1 MTRTLV
7 TAIVSTAL
15 PGAPRGALDAAIE
28 LGLGHGGWRAAD
40 LEVPEIYAA
49 HQRTTTSPGLAARL
63 NVQDSDGTLI
73 VTAGPPPLDGRAR
86 FVAEACQAQRKPAK
100 HIQLTAGDRTRVPD
114 AVRAAL
120 LAWIDDNHVS
130 VLHVAGD
137 VELQDATR
145 DLLVWLLED
154 DHAAAAQGF
163 DRVQSIADIC
173 GRPMNGFDAA
183 AAVASGEVAERVIA
197 DAVEQRLEAY
207 RAAATELASNRIDP
221 ASLQH
226 VPFTPARFAALAAN
240 VYANGCRHVA
250 GECMHCQVR
259 ICIECR
265 EPLDLPS
272 DAEIKTAVIWCREH
286 VHLDPSRP
294 GALPPGPREVW
305 APRDRLHSVSIDATG
320 ALTVEAREGLAA
332 SIEHAVADIAWSP
345 TVFVTDAPLAVKL
358 PPPDQGVGAPWR
370 PAPPTSACG
379 HCGCTTPRAA
389 GELCQCGHPADSP
402 PVHLWMDR
410 QDREDPEVWCG
421 VDGAAG
427 HSDVASVTCKR
438 CLGAAA
444 AFGDRARDAIRPYRS
459 GPLRETHRIPALHP
473 RRGDAAALGSWTLR
487 LYWKPW
493 DDGRVGWVDFE
504 LFEVT
509 ALAGAANELEYP
521 QRGAT
526 RSTDV
531 TSSLDEAEPTAQGFL
546 KWDGCTQFS
555 VEPVHVDGRGEL
567 ENLFHGIS
575 EARRLAAAAMPAT
588 YDKDSEYP

>member
-15 PGAPRGALDAAIE
+15 PGAARGALDAAIE
-28 LGLGHGGWRAAD
+28 LGLGHGGWRHAE
-40 LEVPEIYAA
+40 LEVPEIYSA
-49 HQRTTTSPGLAARL
+49 HQRTTSSPGLAARL

-73 VTAGPPPLDGRAR
+73 VTAGPPTLDGRAK

-154 DHAAAAQGF
+154 DHATAAQGF
-163 DRVQSIADIC
+163 DRVQAIADIC
-173 GRPMNGFDAA
+173 GRPMNSFDAA
-183 AAVASGEVAERVIA
+183 AAEASGEVAERIITQ
-197 DAVEQRLEAY
+197 AVEQRLEAY
-207 RAAATELASNRIDP
+207 RGELA
-221 ASLQH
+221 
-226 VPFTPARFAALAAN
+226 
-240 VYANGCRHVA
+240 CRHVA
-250 GECMHCQVR
+250 AECMECQAR
-259 ICIECR
+259 ICIHCD
-265 EPLDLPS
+265 EPLDLPL
-272 DAEIKTAVIWCREH
+272 DAEIKTAVLWCHEH
-286 VHLDPSRP
+286 AHLDPGRAARA
-294 GALPPGPREVW
+294 ALAQEADREANGIQTRVRSYANFVKPPVPPEV
-305 APRDRLHSVSIDATG
+305 SVSIDATG
-320 ALTVEAREGLAA
+320 ALTAKAREDLGA
-332 SIEHAVADIAWSP
+332 SIERAVSDIEASP
-345 TVFVTDAPLAVKL
+345 TVFVTDAPLAARL
-358 PPPDQGVGAPWR
+358 SPADQGVSAPWG

-389 GELCQCGHPADSP
+389 GELCQCGHPSSSEVVHLRRSP
-402 PVHLWMDR
+402 PRAEIWCSATTPGLAR
-410 QDREDPEVWCG
+410 IDP
-421 VDGAAG
+421 AA
-427 HSDVASVTCKR
+427 ATCKR
-438 CLGAAA
+438 CLTEASS
-444 AFGDRARDAIRPYRS
+444 FGDRARDAIKPYRS
-459 GPLRETHRIPALHP
+459 GPLRETHRIPALRP

-493 DDGRVGWVDFE
+493 NDGRVGWVDFE

-555 VEPVHVDGRGEL
+555 VEPVHVDSRGDL

-575 EARRLAAAAMPAT
+575 EARRLAAVAMSAT
-588 YDKDSEYP
+588 YDRSSEYP